1 MIFAKIY
8 MCTEYLST
16 YFLIQGSPGATGLP
30 GPQGSP
36 GSPGRPGERG
46 QAGEPGIGGDP
57 VRVNVLDEPVF
68 LIYFSFF
75 KLLINATANK
85 YK

>member
-16 YFLIQGSPGATGLP
+16 YFFLIQGSPGATGLP

-75 KLLINATANK
+75 LNC
-85 YK
+85 